1 MLFGVPDEIT
11 DMTRSSG
18 MFWRVLGTYRVIGRG
33 SGHPPAT
40 TWAEWAKKGTNQPLG
55 GWCTPGRPK

>member
-18 MFWRVLGTYRVIGRG
+18 MVRRQRFIYWMIWLGQGV
-33 SGHPPAT
+33 
-40 TWAEWAKKGTNQPLG
+40 
-55 GWCTPGRPK
+55 RPTGL